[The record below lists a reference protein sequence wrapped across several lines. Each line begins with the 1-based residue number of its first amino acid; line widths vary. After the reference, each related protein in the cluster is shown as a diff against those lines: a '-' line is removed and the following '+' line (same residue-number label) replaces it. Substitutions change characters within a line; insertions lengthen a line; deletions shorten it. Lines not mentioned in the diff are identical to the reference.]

1 MYSIYHLFKWF
12 KNKDISNNVLYYMLL
27 QNLEN
32 RSILGSE
39 NLILWCQKSDNYPF
53 NISHFCPTNSLLKT
67 VLYSADSFY
76 LLKFSRRCL
85 QSSVATSCN
94 VRLHLS
100 FLSASSPPWLQ
111 RISRQFCKGKNCII
125 YLSICCIKEFYQ
137 YEVRLPIEVLTHVF
151 PKIVSY
157 GVSVYKHPND
167 APRRAENQE

>member
-1 MYSIYHLFKWF
+1 
-12 KNKDISNNVLYYMLL
+12 MLL

-32 RSILGSE
+32 RNLLDQG
-39 NLILWCQKSDNYPF
+39 NLILCKKNDSYPF
-53 NISHFCPTNSLLKT
+53 HISHFYPTSSLLKEF
-67 VLYSADSFY
+67 LCSADSIY

-111 RISRQFCKGKNCII
+111 RISRQFCKGRNCII

-137 YEVRLPIEVLTHVF
+137 YAVRFLIKILTHAF
-151 PKIVSY
+151 PKTISY
-157 GVSVYKHPND
+157 RVFVDKWCFSRSWKSRVKIFYS
-167 APRRAENQE
+167 RL

>member
-1 MYSIYHLFKWF
+1 M
-12 KNKDISNNVLYYMLL
+12 
-27 QNLEN
+27 
-32 RSILGSE
+32 
-39 NLILWCQKSDNYPF
+39 WCQKSDNDPF
-53 NISHFCPTNSLLKT
+53 NISHFCPTSSLLKT
-67 VLYSADSFY
+67 FLHSANSIY

-137 YEVRLPIEVLTHVF
+137 YAVRLLIEILTHAF
-151 PKIVSY
+151 PKITSYRVSKY
-157 GVSVYKHPND
+157 ECPND
-167 APRRAENQE
+167 ASHRAENQD